1 MSPKSV
7 SFLAIALV
15 AILAAPVMSAVA
27 DADAGQSSG
36 FYRDQLDAN
45 GQGLYDEVGAT
56 LAALEEAPVNEA
68 KISYTMSSVPSTE
81 ADAVSYAQSVVS
93 DALAALYLSDP
104 SHVWLWDY
112 PISNVAIG
120 TSSFDPASGTIAVTF
135 SLAVPDRYADD
146 PETEADELAE
156 TIADFRGKIEAFE
169 GDALSI
175 VQSVNNV
182 LRDTRVSDDREATED
197 QEATVSSP
205 LDALNGESSSAG
217 IAAAFTV
224 LCNAS
229 GLECV
234 TVRGYAPSDDAEDG
248 RETAYWNLV
257 MYEGGWYGVDC
268 TLNSEEA
275 KNCLLAGSSTR
286 MVVGGT
292 YERFGGIRAADLDMA
307 DPNSLEAPSMV
318 VVGYEWPDDS
328 TFLEKYGLYII
339 LVLMCAIIFGVLI
352 HAMRNGAL

>member
-56 LAALEEAPVNEA
+56 LAALEEAPVNEV
-68 KISYTMSSVPSTE
+68 KVSYTMSSVPSTE

-104 SHVWLWDY
+104 SYVWLWDY

-120 TSSFDPASGTIAVTF
+120 TSSFDPASGTISVTF

-146 PETEADELAE
+146 PETEANELAE

-169 GDALSI
+169 GDALSV

-182 LRDTRVSDDREATED
+182 LRDTRVSDDQEATEEQPAD
-197 QEATVSSP
+197 TNTYTDDMSIEEITQRMSVDEARSIVVTFGTCKGWTLGEVMDRRASS
-205 LDALNGESSSAG
+205 LRFYLYSAKDAGNVLK
-217 IAAAFTV
+217 AAA
-224 LCNAS
+224 S
-229 GLECV
+229 
-234 TVRGYAPSDDAEDG
+234 
-248 RETAYWNLV
+248 
-257 MYEGGWYGVDC
+257 
-268 TLNSEEA
+268 
-275 KNCLLAGSSTR
+275 LLLDELAMKKAG
-286 MVVGGT
+286 
-292 YERFGGIRAADLDMA
+292 
-307 DPNSLEAPSMV
+307 
-318 VVGYEWPDDS
+318 
-328 TFLEKYGLYII
+328 
-339 LVLMCAIIFGVLI
+339 
-352 HAMRNGAL
+352 